1 MADHQRNETAEDPR
15 LRDRRLRE
23 SKQREHK
30 QDYTGPVK
38 QFVRKHAWVPA
49 AQSRHEIVRDEG
61 REHLRYFTLC
71 AEEAI
76 DVRLFRKEKLVESDG
91 RGYPD
96 IVFCEHFP
104 DQYAVIAESLGRTR
118 GFLADFKSLVLDR
131 NEPKSEDFYSELPF
145 DVYNLDFTGMCFP
158 RGDPPFSR
166 TLDAIVSLVDELGKP
181 RYQKGFDIFLTFRAD
196 RSNENEEAIKQL
208 KGHVRENKRERD
220 WFRNAFVERYEDVGR
235 LLDSKYHE
243 FLLLT
248 LPKLFGSFG
257 MDAGFRVTCPYRL
270 YYQRP
275 NPPSPPLFYMISFV
289 LSFDWVKERRKSLQR
304 LCSRQ
309 EILLHA
315 YTKLLQQLFKQDI
328 TNVNKVQFDYDLYEQ
343 EVKELLALSD
353 EEF

>member
-1 MADHQRNETAEDPR
+1 MASHQRSETVEDPR
-15 LRDRRLRE
+15 QRDRRLRE
-23 SKQREHK
+23 EKQLEHK

-38 QFVRKHAWVPA
+38 QFVRKHAWVPV
-49 AQSRHEIVRDEG
+49 AQSRREIVHDEG
-61 REHLRYFTLC
+61 REYLRYFTLC

-96 IVFCEHFP
+96 VVFCEHFA
-104 DQYAVIAESLGRTR
+104 DQYELITARLRRTR
-118 GFLADFKSLVLDR
+118 GFLAGFADLVLDR
-131 NEPKSEDFYSELPF
+131 NSPESRNFYSTLPF
-145 DVYNLDFTGMCFP
+145 DVYNLDFTGVCFP
-158 RGDPPFSR
+158 TTEPPFSK
-166 TLDAIVSLVDELGKP
+166 TLDAIVTLVDRLGRP
-181 RYQKGFDIFLTFRAD
+181 PYQQGFDVFLTFRAD
-196 RSNENEEAIKQL
+196 RSSENEDAIKQL
-208 KGHVRENKRERD
+208 KGHVRENERERD
-220 WFRNAFVERYEDVGR
+220 WFHNAFVERYEDVGR

-257 MDAGFRVTCPYRL
+257 MDAGFRVACPYRL

-275 NPPSPPLFYMISFV
+275 NPPRPPLFYMISFI

-304 LCSRQ
+304 LRSRQ

-315 YTKLLQQLFKQDI
+315 YTKLLRQLFTQDI
-328 TNVNKVQFDYDLYEQ
+328 TNVNKMQFDHDLYEQ
-343 EVKELLALSD
+343 EVKKLLALGD